1 MSQSGGFYN
10 GSVLTAQDLQF
21 LDAHR
26 VAHLATADAAGR
38 PYAVPVCF
46 AHQAGR
52 LYIPIDAKPKTGD
65 PRNLKRLRNLR
76 EQPEAVLLLD
86 SYDEDWTRL
95 RWLAIRARA
104 TILEDGAERAAILT
118 ALEQRYRQYATMG
131 LAGLGLP
138 VIALEPVA
146 VTRWAGQNEAT

>member
-1 MSQSGGFYN
+1 
-10 GSVLTAQDLQF
+10 VLTPDDLQF
-21 LDAHR
+21 LDAQR

-46 AHQAGR
+46 VQQAGR
-52 LYIPIDAKPKTGD
+52 LYVPIDAKPKRGD

-86 SYDEDWTRL
+86 SYEEDWTRL

-104 TILEDGAERAAILT
+104 TILDDGAERASILT
-118 ALEQRYRQYATMG
+118 ALEQRYGQYATMG
-131 LAGLGLP
+131 LTRLGLP
-138 VIALEPVA
+138 VIALEPLS
-146 VTRWAGQNEAT
+146 VTRWAGK